1 VLSIVSGCARQLSR
15 HAIQWGG
22 HMNIGSRLRDA
33 REAKG
38 VSLEA
43 LSRTTRVKPRILEA
57 IENNEPASI
66 PPRPYGRGFV
76 SAYAAEVGL
85 DPKNIVNDYFHQF
98 APPPPPFVA
107 APEPVHTIGPYLPSI
122 RTAYVVGGIVVA
134 GLVLLSARGF
144 LNRDAP
150 AQRDAQPVPAPV
162 AVGTGG
168 STAAPQSVQNRSRAL
183 TVRLEATDPVWV
195 TASTD
200 GQRTIYRTMRPGESE
215 TLSADRAIGIR
226 VGNAAA
232 LRWRINDGPDNVMG
246 ARGAVR
252 SVHLTPEDVRA
263 ASSPAVA
270 QTGR

>member
-1 VLSIVSGCARQLSR
+1 
-15 HAIQWGG
+15 
-22 HMNIGSRLRDA
+22 MNIGSRLRDA

-57 IENNEPASI
+57 IENNEAAAI

-98 APPPPPFVA
+98 APPPPPVNVE
-107 APEPVHTIGPYLPSI
+107 APEPVHTLGPYLPSI

-134 GLVLLSARGF
+134 GLVLLGTRGF
-144 LNRDAP
+144 LNRNES
-150 AQRDAQPVPAPV
+150 AQRGAQPVPAPV
-162 AVGTGG
+162 AIGTGG
-168 STAAPQSVQNRSRAL
+168 STAAPESVQNRSPVL
-183 TVRLEATDPVWV
+183 TVRLEATDTVWV

-200 GQRTIYRTMRPGESE
+200 GQRTIYRTMRPGERE
-215 TLSADRAIGIR
+215 TLSADRAIAIR
-226 VGNAAA
+226 VGDAAA

-252 SVHLTPEDVRA
+252 SVRLTPEDVRA
-263 ASSPAVA
+263 APSSPGAA